1 MTAKEYLKQ
10 IQNLHTKIENK
21 RERLERIDCILT
33 SPAVGEI
40 KQDKVQTS
48 ISIDK
53 QERLIVD
60 KMALED
66 ELQSLMYEEAVLIIK
81 IGDQIDGMEKTEHS
95 RLLHLRYEEGMK
107 WRKIAE
113 IMHYNYDYVKS
124 DLHGNALE
132 AFRIKYSEILNSM

>member
-48 ISIDK
+48 IKLDK

-60 KMALED
+60 KADLEE
-66 ELQSLMYEEAVLIIK
+66 ELQRLMYEEAALIIK
-81 IGDQIDGMEKTEHS
+81 IGKQIDGMEKTAYS
-95 RLLHLRYEEGMK
+95 RLLHLRYEEFMSLQTV
-107 WRKIAE
+107 AD
-113 IMHYNYDYVKS
+113 IMGYEYNTIRNM
-124 DLHGNALE
+124 HGRALQLFE
-132 AFRIKYSEILNSM
+132 EKYLL

>member
-48 ISIDK
+48 IKLDK
-53 QERLIVD
+53 QERLMVD
-60 KMALED
+60 KADLEE
-66 ELQSLMYEEAVLIIK
+66 ELQRLMYEEAALIIK
-81 IGDQIDGMEKTEHS
+81 IGKQIDGMEKTAYS
-95 RLLHLRYEEGMK
+95 RLLHLRYEEFMSLQTV
-107 WRKIAE
+107 AD
-113 IMHYNYDYVKS
+113 IMGYEYNTIRNM
-124 DLHGNALE
+124 HGRALQLFE
-132 AFRIKYSEILNSM
+132 EKYLL

>member
-48 ISIDK
+48 IKLDK

-60 KMALED
+60 KADLED
-66 ELQSLMYEEAVLIIK
+66 ELQRLMYEEAVLIIN
-81 IGDQIDGMEKTEHS
+81 IGRQIDGMDNPLYS
-95 RLLHLRYEEGMK
+95 RILHLRYEDFLSL
-107 WRKIAE
+107 WLIAQR
-113 IMHYNYDYVKS
+113 INYSYPHTKR
-124 DLHGNALE
+124 LHGQALLE
-132 AFRIKYSEILNSM
+132 FDKMYLQDCV

>member
-48 ISIDK
+48 IKLDK

-60 KMALED
+60 KADLEE
-66 ELQSLMYEEAVLIIK
+66 ELQRLMYEEAALIIK
-81 IGDQIDGMEKTEHS
+81 IGKQIDGMEKTAYS
-95 RLLHLRYEEGMK
+95 RLLHLRYEEFMSLQTV
-107 WRKIAE
+107 AD
-113 IMHYNYDYVKS
+113 IMGYEYNTIRNM
-124 DLHGNALE
+124 HGRALQLFE
-132 AFRIKYSEILNSM
+132 KKYLL

>member
-48 ISIDK
+48 IKLDK

-60 KMALED
+60 KADLEE
-66 ELQSLMYEEAVLIIK
+66 ELQRLMYEEAALIIK
-81 IGDQIDGMEKTEHS
+81 IGKQIDGMEKTAYS
-95 RLLHLRYEEGMK
+95 RLLHLTNIE
-107 WRKIAE
+107 
-113 IMHYNYDYVKS
+113 H
-124 DLHGNALE
+124 LP
-132 AFRIKYSEILNSM
+132 